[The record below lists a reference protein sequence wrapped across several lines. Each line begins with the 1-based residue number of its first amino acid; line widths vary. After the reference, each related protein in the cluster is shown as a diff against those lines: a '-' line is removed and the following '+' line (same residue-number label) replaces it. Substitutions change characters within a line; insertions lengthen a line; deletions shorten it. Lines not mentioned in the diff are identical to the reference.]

1 MPLTSQAQPRASGTS
16 PKFTHLHVHSH
27 YSLLDGLGKVDELFA
42 ATKAQGM
49 DSIALTDHGVLYGA
63 VEWFQRASEFG
74 VKPIIGLEG
83 YISPNRLDQK
93 RSQVDTKPYHVTLIA
108 KNQAGYRNLIKLTT
122 IAHLQGYYYK
132 PRFDYETLAAHSEGL
147 ICLSGC
153 LAAHIPREILSG
165 NTDKAVQLIKRYQ
178 TIFGADNFYLE
189 VQHHPVLDNQRIINE
204 AVSQFSKDL
213 QVPLVA
219 TNDVHFVHK
228 ADEPYHDILLC
239 VQTGK
244 KVLDKD
250 RMSYIG
256 LETWLKSPQE
266 MALAFPGQPEA
277 LDNTQRIAEQC
288 SFEVELGKV
297 HLPKYKVPE
306 QETPS
311 SFLRKQCEAGVKERY
326 GVEWANAS
334 KEIKD
339 RLDYELS
346 VIEKTGFSSYFLIV
360 QDFILW
366 AKRNGIV
373 VGPGRGSAAGSIVSY
388 LLRITDVD
396 PLRWGLL
403 FERFLNPARISPPD
417 IDTDFDDARRGEVL
431 EYVSQ
436 KYGRDRVA
444 QIITFGTIKARAGI
458 RDAGRVLGIPY
469 SVCDKIAKMIPPF
482 YDLKKSLA
490 ELPDLQQLYKTDPQA
505 RQVIDSARKLEGV
518 VRHAS
523 THACGVVIS
532 DVPLVEICPTQYS
545 TRGTDTSENITTQ
558 YSLHPV
564 EDMGM
569 LKMDFLGLSNLTI
582 IQHTLDL
589 IKKRYDK
596 TVDISTLPL
605 DDKKSFALFQNA
617 QTTGVFQLESSGMKR
632 YLKELRPTELEDI
645 VAMVALYRP
654 GPMEFIP
661 TYIERKNQGIETTYL
676 HPKLEPILKSTYGV
690 AIYQEQV
697 MRIVRDLAGFSL
709 GEADLLR
716 KAVGKKIK
724 KLLGEQRVK
733 FIQGCVKNGVSKEV
747 AEKVFA
753 FIEPF
758 AGYGFNRAHAVCY
771 AMIAYQTAWLKANY
785 PAEFMAALLRSDE
798 DNIDRLAIEIMECQ
812 QMGIKVL
819 PPSVN
824 QSMSHF
830 TVVDLDQHSVPVTIT
845 DAAGQNALP
854 APSERKFAIRFGLS
868 AIKNL
873 GSDAVDAIR
882 AEHKKA
888 GAFTSL
894 ADFLSRVP
902 AKAVNKKSLEALIMS
917 GALDEFGERQAMLSS
932 VDNLIHV
939 ARQAEEIRNSK
950 QMSLFGGKSER
961 VQLTVTLQDAEPASR
976 MQRLKWEK
984 DLLGL
989 YVSEQPL
996 IEHRELITTHAMP
1009 IGSLTLKH
1017 ADQSMTI
1024 VGLVSKIKK
1033 IVTRSGDPMLFVQ
1046 VDDFSGNTEV
1056 LVFPKLLKENPE
1068 LYVEDAV
1075 LTVHGKVSDKDGTIK
1090 ILANKIEPFDP
1101 TVLAQQNPV
1110 ARPVDTQYGPQGGE
1124 YAASPAETYSYSPAA
1139 YQPAPVAT
1147 STAPTLAPLP
1157 ANSVELLLEQAF
1169 PAAKLKQLK
1178 STLEGLAPGE
1188 FVVHLR
1194 IQEGPRARR
1203 IQTSYKIARGPE
1215 TIAQLESIV
1224 GKGKVHA

>member
-1 MPLTSQAQPRASGTS
+1 MPSLSTN

-93 RSQVDTKPYHVTLIA
+93 RARVDARPYHVTLIA
-108 KNQAGYRNLIKLTT
+108 KNQTGYRNLIKLVT

-153 LAAHIPREILSG
+153 LIAHIPREILSG
-165 NTDKAVQLIKRYQ
+165 NTDKAVELIKRYQ
-178 TIFGADNFYLE
+178 TMFGRDNFYLE
-189 VQHHPVLDNQRIINE
+189 IQHHPSLDNQRVVNE
-204 AVSQFSKDL
+204 AVSNFAKEFS
-213 QVPLVA
+213 VPLVA
-219 TNDVHFVHK
+219 TNDVHFVQK
-228 ADEPYHDILLC
+228 ADEPFHDILLC

-244 KVLDKD
+244 KVQDKD

-266 MALAFPGQPEA
+266 MALSFPGQPEV

-297 HLPKYKVPE
+297 HLPKYKVPDT
-306 QETPS
+306 ETPETY
-311 SFLRKQCEAGVKERY
+311 LRKLCEAGVKDRY
-326 GVEWANAS
+326 KVDWAEAH
-334 KEIKD
+334 KEIRD
-339 RLDYELS
+339 RVEYELG
-346 VIEKTGFSSYFLIV
+346 VIEKTGFASYFLIV

-366 AKRNGIV
+366 AKGNGIV

-469 SVCDKIAKMIPPF
+469 AVCDKIAKMIPPF
-482 YDLKKSLA
+482 YDLTKALA
-490 ELPDLQQLYKTDPQA
+490 ELPDLQQLHKTDPQA
-505 RQVIDSARKLEGV
+505 RQLIDSAKKLEGV

-545 TRGTDTSENITTQ
+545 TRGGDTAENITTQ

-589 IKKRYDK
+589 IKRRYNK
-596 TVDISTLPL
+596 TIDISALPL
-605 DDKKSFALFQNA
+605 DDKKSFKLFQA
-617 QTTGVFQLESSGMKR
+617 AHTTGVFQLESSGMKR

-661 TYIERKNQGIETTYL
+661 TYIERKNQGIEPTYL
-676 HPKLEPILKSTYGV
+676 HPKLKPILESTYGV

-724 KLLGEQRVK
+724 KLLGEQRQK
-733 FIQGCVKNGVSKEV
+733 FLQGCLKNGVSKEV
-747 AEKVFA
+747 AEQVFA

-771 AMIAYQTAWLKANY
+771 AMIAYQTAYLKANY

-798 DNIDRLAIEIMECQ
+798 DNIDRLAIEITECH

-830 TVVDLDQHSVPVTIT
+830 TVVDLPSEHTIPVS
-845 DAAGQNALP
+845 AAKSDTL

-873 GSDAVDAIR
+873 GSDAVEAIR
-882 AEHKKA
+882 AEHKKS
-888 GAFTSL
+888 GPFRSL
-894 ADFLSRVP
+894 ADMLARVP
-902 AKAVNKKSLEALIMS
+902 ASAVNKKSLEALIMS
-917 GALDEFGERQAMLSS
+917 GALDEFGERQAMVTS
-932 VDNLIHV
+932 VEMLIKL
-939 ARQAEEIRNSK
+939 ARQAEAVRNSK

-961 VQLTVTLQDAEPASR
+961 VQLTVTLQDAEPATR

-984 DLLGL
+984 ELLGL

-996 IEHRELITTHAMP
+996 FEHRELITQHAMP
-1009 IGSLTLKH
+1009 IGHLTLRH
-1017 ADQSMTI
+1017 ANQAMTI
-1024 VGLVSKIKK
+1024 VGLVSKIQK
-1033 IVTRSGDPMLFVQ
+1033 IVTRAGEPMLFVQ
-1046 VDDFSGNTEV
+1046 CDDFSGTTEV
-1056 LVFPKLLKENPE
+1056 LIFPSLLKENPE
-1068 LYVEDAV
+1068 LYQEDAV
-1075 LTVHGKVSDKDGTIK
+1075 LTFSGKVSDKDGTIK
-1090 ILANKIEPFDP
+1090 LLANKVEPFDP

-1110 ARPVDTQYGPQGGE
+1110 ARPLPDAPR
-1124 YAASPAETYSYSPAA
+1124 AAPAILI
-1139 YQPAPVAT
+1139 
-1147 STAPTLAPLP
+1147 PT
-1157 ANSVELLLEQAF
+1157 NCVELMLEQAF
-1169 PAAKLKQLK
+1169 PAAKLKELK
-1178 STLEGLAPGE
+1178 SKLEVLPAGE
-1188 FVVHLR
+1188 FAVHLR
-1194 IQEGPRARR
+1194 IQEGPRERR
-1203 IQTSYKIARGPE
+1203 IQTSYKIAPKPE
-1215 TIAQLESIV
+1215 IIAELESIV
-1224 GKGKVHA
+1224 GKGRVHA

>member
-1 MPLTSQAQPRASGTS
+1 MPPSS

-27 YSLLDGLGKVDELFA
+27 YSLLDGLGKVDELFE

-93 RSQVDTKPYHVTLIA
+93 RAKVDARPYHVTLIA
-108 KNQAGYRNLIKLTT
+108 KNQAGYRNLIKLVT

-153 LAAHIPREILSG
+153 LIAHIPREILSG
-165 NTDKAVQLIKRYQ
+165 NTDKAVELIKRYQ
-178 TIFGADNFYLE
+178 SIFGRDNFYLE
-189 VQHHPVLDNQRIINE
+189 VQHHPTLDNQRVVNE
-204 AVSQFSKDL
+204 AVSTLAKDL
-213 QVPLVA
+213 TVPLVA
-219 TNDVHFVHK
+219 TNDVHFVRK

-244 KVLDKD
+244 KVQDKD
-250 RMSYIG
+250 RMSYTG

-266 MALAFPGQPEA
+266 MALAFPGQPEV

-311 SFLRKQCEAGVKERY
+311 TYLRKQCEAGVKDRY
-326 GVEWANAS
+326 GIEFAEAR

-339 RLDYELS
+339 RLEYELG

-417 IDTDFDDARRGEVL
+417 IDTDFDDARRGEVI

-436 KYGRDRVA
+436 KYGRDHVA

-469 SVCDKIAKMIPPF
+469 TVCDKIAKMIPPF
-482 YDLKKSLA
+482 YDLTKSLA

-505 RQVIDSARKLEGV
+505 RQLIDSAKKLEGV

-532 DVPLVEICPTQYS
+532 DVPLVEICPTQFS
-545 TRGTDTSENITTQ
+545 TRGGDTAENITTQ

-569 LKMDFLGLSNLTI
+569 LKMDFLGLSNLTT
-582 IQHTLDL
+582 IQHALDL

-596 TVDISTLPL
+596 TIDISALPL
-605 DDKKSFALFQNA
+605 DDKKAFALFQA
-617 QTTGVFQLESSGMKR
+617 AHTTGVFQLESSGMKR
-632 YLKELRPTELEDI
+632 YLKELLPTELEDI

-661 TYIERKNQGIETTYL
+661 TYIERKNQGIEPTYL
-676 HPKLEPILKSTYGV
+676 HPKLKPILESTYGV

-733 FIQGCVKNGVSKEV
+733 FIQGCLKNGVSKDV

-771 AMIAYQTAWLKANY
+771 AMIAYQTAYLKANY

-798 DNIDRLAIEIMECQ
+798 DNIDRLAIEIGECHQ
-812 QMGIKVL
+812 LGIKVL

-824 QSMSHF
+824 ESMTHF
-830 TVVDLDQHSVPVTIT
+830 TVVDLPSVHVTRPGQ
-845 DAAGQNALP
+845 AAATT
-854 APSERKFAIRFGLS
+854 EKKFAIRFGLA

-873 GSDAVDAIR
+873 GTDAVEAIR
-882 AEHKKA
+882 SERKKA
-888 GAFTSL
+888 GKFTSL
-894 ADFLSRVP
+894 ADLLARVP
-902 AKAVNKKSLEALIMS
+902 ASAINKKSLEALITS
-917 GALDEFGERQAMLSS
+917 GALDEFGERQAMLIS
-932 VDNLIHV
+932 VETLIKL
-939 ARQAEEIRNSK
+939 ARQAEAIRNSK
-950 QMSLFGGKSER
+950 QMSLFGGKTER
-961 VQLTVTLQDAEPASR
+961 VQLTVTLLDTEPATR

-984 DLLGL
+984 ELLGL

-996 IEHRELITTHAMP
+996 IEHRELITSHANP

-1017 ADQSMTI
+1017 ANQAMTV
-1024 VGLVSKIKK
+1024 VGLVSKIHK
-1033 IVTRSGDPMLFVQ
+1033 IVTRSGDPMLFVTI
-1046 VDDFSGNTEV
+1046 DDFSGNLEV
-1056 LVFPKLLKENPE
+1056 LIFPKLLKENPE
-1068 LYVEDAV
+1068 LYAEDAV

-1090 ILANKIEPFDP
+1090 ILANAVEPFDP

-1110 ARPVDTQYGPQGGE
+1110 ARALP
-1124 YAASPAETYSYSPAA
+1124 SPADNDYA
-1139 YQPAPVAT
+1139 PAPEPYLSEPEAPRAT
-1147 STAPTLAPLP
+1147 P
-1157 ANSVELLLEQAF
+1157 AISIPINCVELMLEQAF
-1169 PAAKLKQLK
+1169 PAAKLKELK
-1178 STLEGLAPGE
+1178 SALEGLPSGE
-1188 FVVHLR
+1188 FAVHLR
-1194 IQEGPRARR
+1194 IKEGPRERR
-1203 IQTSYKIARGPE
+1203 IQTSYKIAHRPE
-1215 TIAQLESIV
+1215 IIAQLESIV
-1224 GKGKVHA
+1224 GKGHVQNA

>member
-1 MPLTSQAQPRASGTS
+1 MPPS

-42 ATKAQGM
+42 ATKKQGM

-93 RSQVDTKPYHVTLIA
+93 RARVDARPYHVTLIA
-108 KNQAGYRNLIKLTT
+108 KNQIGYQNLIKLVT
-122 IAHLQGYYYK
+122 IAHLKGYYYK

-153 LAAHIPREILSG
+153 LIAHIPREILSG
-165 NTDKAVQLIKRYQ
+165 NTDKAVELVKRYQ
-178 TIFGADNFYLE
+178 SIFGKDNFYME
-189 VQHHPVLDNQRIINE
+189 VQHHPTLDNQGVVNK
-204 AVSQFSKDL
+204 AVVTMARDL
-213 QVPLVA
+213 KVPLVA
-219 TNDVHFVHK
+219 TNDVHFVNK
-228 ADEPYHDILLC
+228 DDEPYHDILLC

-244 KVLDKD
+244 KVQDKD

-266 MALAFPGQPEA
+266 MDLSFPNLREA

-288 SFEVELGKV
+288 TFEVELGKV
-297 HLPKYKVPE
+297 HLPKYEVPAT
-306 QETPS
+306 ETPES
-311 SFLRKQCEAGVKERY
+311 HLRASCESGVKVRY
-326 GVEWANAS
+326 GVEWSAAS

-339 RLDYELS
+339 RLNYELG
-346 VIEKTGFSSYFLIV
+346 VIEKTGFASYFLIV

-388 LLRITDVD
+388 LLNITDVD

-417 IDTDFDDARRGEVL
+417 IDTDFDDARRGEVI

-469 SVCDKIAKMIPPF
+469 TVCDKIAKMIPPT
-482 YDLKKSLA
+482 YDLTKSLA
-490 ELPDLQQLYKTDPQA
+490 ELPDLQQLYKSDPQA
-505 RQVIDSARKLEGV
+505 RQLMDSAKKLEGV

-532 DVPLVEICPTQYS
+532 DVPLVEICPTQFS
-545 TRGTDTSENITTQ
+545 TRGGESAENITTQ

-582 IQHTLDL
+582 IQHALDL

-596 TVDISTLPL
+596 TIDIGRLPL
-605 DDKKSFALFQNA
+605 DDKKTFQIFQA
-617 QTTGVFQLESSGMKR
+617 ARTTGVFQLESSGMKR

-654 GPMEFIP
+654 GPMEYIP
-661 TYIERKNQGIETTYL
+661 AYIERKNQGIETTYL
-676 HPKLEPILKSTYGV
+676 HPKLKPILESTYGV

-724 KLLGEQRVK
+724 KLLGEQRIK
-733 FIQGCVKNGVSKEV
+733 FIEGCIKTGVGKEV

-771 AMIAYQTAWLKANY
+771 AMIAYQTAYLKANY

-798 DNIDRLAIEIMECQ
+798 DNIDRLAIEILECQ

-830 TVVDLDQHSVPVTIT
+830 TVVDLDQHSVPVLIANG
-845 DAAGQNALP
+845 AAQNALP
-854 APSERKFAIRFGLS
+854 PPSQRKFAIRFGLS

-873 GSDAVDAIR
+873 GSDAVEAIR
-882 AEHKKA
+882 AEHKKS
-888 GAFTSL
+888 GTYKSL
-894 ADFLSRVP
+894 ADMLSRVP
-902 AKAVNKKSLEALIMS
+902 ASAMNKKSLEALIMS
-917 GALDEFGERQAMLSS
+917 GALDEFGERQAMLTS
-932 VDNLIHV
+932 VETLTRL
-939 ARQAEEIRNSK
+939 AKQAEEIRNSK
-950 QMSLFGGKSER
+950 QMSLFGGKSEQ
-961 VQLTVTLQDAEPASR
+961 VQLTVTLEDVDPAPR

-984 DLLGL
+984 ELLGL

-996 IEHRELITTHAMP
+996 SEHRELITNHANP
-1009 IGSLTLKH
+1009 IGRITLKE
-1017 ADQSMTI
+1017 ANQSVI
-1024 VGLVSKIKK
+1024 CVGLISHIKK
-1033 IVTRSGDPMLFVQ
+1033 IVTRSGDPMLFIQ
-1046 VDDFSGNTEV
+1046 LDDFSGNTEA
-1056 LVFPKLLKENPE
+1056 LIFPKLLKENPE
-1068 LYVEDAV
+1068 LYTEDAV
-1075 LTVHGKVSDKDGTIK
+1075 LTIYGKVSDKDGTIK
-1090 ILANKIEPFDP
+1090 ILANKAEPFDP
-1101 TVLAQQNPV
+1101 TVLARQNPV
-1110 ARPVDTQYGPQGGE
+1110 IRPADDYGAPM
-1124 YAASPAETYSYSPAA
+1124 ASAPEYSPAPD
-1139 YQPAPVAT
+1139 YGPAPEYSPAY
-1147 STAPTLAPLP
+1147 SPAKNYAPAPDVQAPAPLP
-1157 ANSVELLLEQAF
+1157 ANSVELMLEQAF
-1169 PAAKLKQLK
+1169 SADKLKQLK
-1178 STLEGLAPGE
+1178 STLEGLPTGDFA
-1188 FVVHLR
+1188 VHLR
-1194 IQEGPRARR
+1194 IQEGPRSRR
-1203 IQTSYKIARGPE
+1203 IKTSYKIDRKPE
-1215 TIAQLESIV
+1215 VLAQLESIV
-1224 GKGKVHA
+1224 GKGRVNS